1 MPLELDKEKESKPE
15 ENIAEKVNL
24 RSQQD
29 DDKLPTT
36 PPIPELESEDSVAQK
51 RNQQGQGLKILAPN
65 QLLSRWTISL
75 AQLNT
80 GNNVF
85 FVQIKKNLQKRSR
98 KVWLTLFKIWKQF
111 LWTAKIEKNE
121 WIS

>member
-1 MPLELDKEKESKPE
+1 METRKKIPLELDKEKESKPE
-15 ENIAEKVNL
+15 EIMPEKVNL

-36 PPIPELESEDSVAQK
+36 PPIPELESEESVAQK

-65 QLLSRWTISL
+65 QLLSTWAISL

-80 GNNVF
+80 GNNLEKLNNK
-85 FVQIKKNLQKRSR
+85 IKQLLYSLYRS
-98 KVWLTLFKIWKQF
+98 KKLTKMIYKSLID
-111 LWTAKIEKNE
+111 I
-121 WIS
+121 I